1 VVADFSLDAL
11 VRSLDELYRLELQ
24 RSRGDLR
31 I

>member
-11 VRSLDELYRLELQ
+11 VRSLDELYRREL
-24 RSRGDLR
+24 RRGHGDLR